1 MLRNPRVL
9 SRAGRCVCLRPE
21 VLELRMLPSGSSFA
35 LQSKGS
41 AQKEVVSLQ
50 VPSTY
55 VSQSATAI
63 DVTITRSMGLK
74 QVPIKSPL
82 TLSLRAVSLSP
93 ASKRGGKPHESS
105 QIAPLD
111 ESVTFQGGETT
122 QTVELPINVEAPL
135 PALVPVQITVS
146 PKSQPQNQAVIVVD
160 LASGQQ
166 VVPPSITNVSIVRS
180 GSVGKGIAVT
190 FSQPMAPASVENI
203 HNYVVKSV
211 PLNHVNLVALS
222 SPTSVL
228 QPTSYT
234 TYAPQPVALKA
245 ARYNPATDTVLL
257 VPKTPLTVAK
267 SLIVR
272 SPASLGSLRHGPK
285 IAEPLTDANGNV
297 LNPLNFPEGSFSITL
312 GPKSPKG

>member
-1 MLRNPRVL
+1 
-9 SRAGRCVCLRPE
+9 
-21 VLELRMLPSGSSFA
+21 MLPSGSSFA

-74 QVPIKSPL
+74 PVPIKSPL
-82 TLSLRAVSLSP
+82 TLSLRAVALSP
-93 ASKRGGKPHESS
+93 ASERGGKPHESS
-105 QIAPLD
+105 EIAPLD
-111 ESVTFQGGETT
+111 ESVTFQSGETT
-122 QTVELPINVEAPL
+122 QTVVLPINVEAPL
-135 PALVPVQITVS
+135 PSLVPIQISVA
-146 PKSQPQNQAVIVVD
+146 PKSHPDNQAVIMVD

-166 VVPPSITNVSIVRS
+166 LVPPSITNVSIVRK

-190 FSQPMAPASVENI
+190 FSQPMAPAGVENI

-211 PLNHVNLVALS
+211 PLNHVTLVPLTSS
-222 SPTSVL
+222 SPSVVR
-228 QPTSYT
+228 PTSYLT
-234 TYAPQPVALKA
+234 TSAPQAVALKA

-267 SLIVR
+267 SFIVK
-272 SPASLGSLRHGPK
+272 SPASLGSLHTGPR
-285 IAEPLTDANGNV
+285 IAEPLSDANGNV
-297 LNPLNFPEGSFSITL
+297 LNPLNFPEGSFSITI
-312 GPKSPKG
+312 GPK